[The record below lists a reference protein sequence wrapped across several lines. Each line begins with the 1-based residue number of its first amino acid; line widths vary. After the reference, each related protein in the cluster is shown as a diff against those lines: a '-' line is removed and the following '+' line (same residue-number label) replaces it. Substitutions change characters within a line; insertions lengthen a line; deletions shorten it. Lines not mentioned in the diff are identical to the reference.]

1 MNILDLVK
9 SMSQP
14 TTSSS
19 TTQNVQN
26 IHDILGRGPYSGG
39 LSKMAG
45 AGPASPN
52 FKLRTE
58 QDMLNILNSPRTMI
72 PPTIASTP
80 SPFAPSNIPLPSD
93 TLPNFNIP
101 LPSDALPDFNVPLP
115 SDALPDF
122 SSVKE
127 NAHSAINSEIAKNA
141 LSTLIDYL
149 IPDIMKQRMEEAR
162 SDFGAFGRG
171 IQDQWQEDP
180 NVLMNSLLHTLG
192 PGGLAMKGMG
202 IGFSDSKEEI
212 PKQWQRYNN

>member
-1 MNILDLVK
+1 
-9 SMSQP
+9 
-14 TTSSS
+14 
-19 TTQNVQN
+19 
-26 IHDILGRGPYSGG
+26 
-39 LSKMAG
+39 
-45 AGPASPN
+45 
-52 FKLRTE
+52 
-58 QDMLNILNSPRTMI
+58 MI